1 MLCSE
6 GDSNWSGFSPYIINS
21 ILSSSQKG
29 ILREILEIK
38 DPGDEANEKYGRE
51 LLFYCGVSAE
61 CQARNAPTVFCL
73 LCVSA
78 WKLNLMEN
86 IILFEDIS

>member
-6 GDSNWSGFSPYIINS
+6 SDSNWSGFSPYSINS

-38 DPGDEANEKYGRE
+38 DPGDEANEKEWERIAF
-51 LLFYCGVSAE
+51 LLWRVC
-61 CQARNAPTVFCL
+61 
-73 LCVSA
+73 
-78 WKLNLMEN
+78 
-86 IILFEDIS
+86 